1 MLTPNDASGEG
12 SFTKYDCGSRRRV
25 VFDFLRQ
32 AVTSGRRDIRLLREL
47 LPGCG
52 VQYLPFGDAEY
63 FQDATRRVYFN
74 TLPTEWLTRSVVFF
88 DPDIGLQTGTVGYMR
103 GNGLEKYLMY
113 SELSGVAARGSQ
125 DAIIVVY
132 QHLQRDASKRTGD
145 IERRL
150 RELATHLR
158 TPSVW
163 PVQATDVAFF
173 VAVRNRVAAARVMT
187 TLCAHALRHQLRFF
201 ECAAESRQG
210 LTAAAAL
217 APRVRRAPKPADVAA
232 AMATFTEVPPAE

>member
-1 MLTPNDASGEG
+1 M
-12 SFTKYDCGSRRRV
+12 
-25 VFDFLRQ
+25 FDFLRQ

-132 QHLQRDASKRTGD
+132 QHLQRGRFKAQ
-145 IERRL
+145 RR
-150 RELATHLR
+150 H
-158 TPSVW
+158 
-163 PVQATDVAFF
+163 
-173 VAVRNRVAAARVMT
+173 
-187 TLCAHALRHQLRFF
+187 
-201 ECAAESRQG
+201 
-210 LTAAAAL
+210 
-217 APRVRRAPKPADVAA
+217 
-232 AMATFTEVPPAE
+232 